1 MSETSSTPLPSS
13 TKLCKEPLPGN
24 PFTDSN
30 GRHHYHNC
38 ECIICL
44 KFQATC
50 PRCQKEFTQYP
61 AFRRH
66 EKKHEKED
74 SLEKLRGR
82 PQQVKLRRKGVIVPT
97 AGGYLEKIVTDRD
110 GYAAYN
116 LGVFSRFA
124 AALNDLRP
132 TAKQFNRQHKL
143 MLARIK
149 KGELPLATI
158 PTEIVARQA
167 VSIYELALATNA
179 QPGDIVSLLVSY
191 GLEHLAKELR
201 SSGSAPRALAPEQET
216 KVFKKKESPHK
227 EFLRENFPDQ
237 APPEKGV
244 EIVEYR
250 SAIPDRTQPVKTS
263 YVPSAFED

>member
-30 GRHHYHNC
+30 GRHHYSGC
-38 ECIICL
+38 SCIVCL

-250 SAIPDRTQPVKTS
+250 SAAPDRKQASKSS